1 MMYKLCKSE
10 QSARRQRDLETG
22 LLAAMGS
29 QHYDSITVSSL
40 CEQLNLPRK
49 SFYRYFDSKEGAFH
63 ALLDHTLEDCI
74 RLVDS
79 SVTHRE
85 SLEQYFTFWLGQKPL
100 LDALSRSGLSGEIV
114 QRTTFM
120 AIQDQGFAGRILR
133 NFPETELEHAALFI
147 ISGLMALVLQ
157 WHHGGYRMTP
167 AQMARSTVTLLTTPL
182 LSL

>member
-114 QRTTFM
+114 
-120 AIQDQGFAGRILR
+120 
-133 NFPETELEHAALFI
+133 
-147 ISGLMALVLQ
+147 
-157 WHHGGYRMTP
+157 
-167 AQMARSTVTLLTTPL
+167 
-182 LSL
+182 